1 MSHIRPY
8 DAPPPPT
15 LTPPEHSHSAAVE
28 EAARWL
34 AEHRKTLTRPIIPTL
49 VERFG
54 LSTLDAVRAAAEA
67 VRYEVRP

>member
-1 MSHIRPY
+1 MIAPDLPIGGSTGLSH
-8 DAPPPPT
+8 
-15 LTPPEHSHSAAVE
+15 EHSEAVE
-28 EAARWL
+28 LAARWL

>member
-1 MSHIRPY
+1 MI
-8 DAPPPPT
+8 APD
-15 LTPPEHSHSAAVE
+15 LTPPEHEHSAAVE

-34 AEHRKTLTRPIIPTL
+34 AAHRKTLTRPIIPTL

-67 VRYEVRP
+67 VRYEVRG